1 MIVIV
6 GPTAIGKTAAAIEVA
21 RQFETEIVSC
31 DSRQF
36 YKELDIGVARPSPEE
51 LAAAKHHF
59 IACRSVTEP
68 YNAFD
73 YEHDAL
79 KVLDTIFATHDTAV
93 AVGGSGL
100 YVDALCN
107 GINLLPDPTP
117 ELRAEL
123 SQKIADGHL
132 DELLGELQRLDP
144 EYYAIVDRQNPMRI
158 QRALETI
165 YTSGQPYS
173 SLIGKKLP
181 QRPFDI
187 VKIGL
192 QCERTELKERI
203 YRRVDM
209 MMGQGLPDE
218 VRSLL
223 PFRSLNTLNTVGY
236 KEMFMYLDGTYS
248 LEEATERMKGNT
260 RRYCRK
266 QLTWL
271 KRDARIRWFHPDDI
285 DAIIHYIDTQTQSH
299 ETAEMD
305 MA

>member
-1 MIVIV
+1 MKRLIVIV

-21 RQFETEIVSC
+21 RQLETEIVSC

-59 IACRSVTEP
+59 IACRSVTES

-79 KVLDTIFATHDTAV
+79 NTLSTIFESHDTAV

-123 SQKIADGHL
+123 SQKIANGHL

-209 MMGQGLPDE
+209 MMGQGLLDE

-236 KEMFMYLDGTYS
+236 KEVFEYLDGRCTIGQ
-248 LEEATERMKGNT
+248 ATTNIKNHT
-260 RRYCRK
+260 WQYAKK

-271 KRDARIRWFHPDDI
+271 KRYDEIKWVDRKKI
-285 DAIIHYIDTQTQSH
+285 DEILQVFCKQ
-299 ETAEMD
+299 
-305 MA
+305 

>member
-1 MIVIV
+1 MKRLIVIV

-21 RQFETEIVSC
+21 RQLETEIVSC

-79 KVLDTIFATHDTAV
+79 NTLSTIFESHDTAV

-123 SQKIADGHL
+123 SQKIASGHL

-209 MMGQGLPDE
+209 MMGQGLLDE
-218 VRSLL
+218 VHSLL

-236 KEMFMYLDGTYS
+236 KEVFEYLDGRCTIGQ
-248 LEEATERMKGNT
+248 ATTNIKNHT
-260 RRYCRK
+260 WQYAKK

-271 KRDARIRWFHPDDI
+271 KRYDEIKWVDRKKI
-285 DAIIHYIDTQTQSH
+285 DEILQVFCKQ
-299 ETAEMD
+299 
-305 MA
+305 

>member
-1 MIVIV
+1 MKRLIVIV

-21 RQFETEIVSC
+21 RQLQTEIVSC

-79 KVLDTIFATHDTAV
+79 NTLSTIFESHDTAV

-123 SQKIADGHL
+123 SQKIASGHL

-209 MMGQGLPDE
+209 MMGQGLLDE

-236 KEMFMYLDGTYS
+236 KEVFEYLDGRCTIGQ
-248 LEEATERMKGNT
+248 ATTNIKNHT
-260 RRYCRK
+260 WQYAKK

-271 KRDARIRWFHPDDI
+271 KRYDEIKWVDRKKIEEILQVFCK
-285 DAIIHYIDTQTQSH
+285 Q
-299 ETAEMD
+299 
-305 MA
+305 

>member
-1 MIVIV
+1 MKRLIVIV

-21 RQFETEIVSC
+21 RQLETEIVSC

-59 IACRSVTEP
+59 IACRSVTES

-79 KVLDTIFATHDTAV
+79 NTLSTIFESHDTAV

-123 SQKIADGHL
+123 SQKIANGHL

-209 MMGQGLPDE
+209 MMGQGLLDE
-218 VRSLL
+218 VHSLL

-236 KEMFMYLDGTYS
+236 KEVFEYLDGRCTIGQ
-248 LEEATERMKGNT
+248 ATTNIKNHT
-260 RRYCRK
+260 WQYAKK

-271 KRDARIRWFHPDDI
+271 KRYDEIKWVDRKKI
-285 DAIIHYIDTQTQSH
+285 DEILQVFCKQ
-299 ETAEMD
+299 
-305 MA
+305 

>member
-1 MIVIV
+1 MKRLIVIV
-6 GPTAIGKTAAAIEVA
+6 GSTAIGKTAAAIEVA
-21 RQFETEIVSC
+21 RQLETEIVSC

-51 LAAAKHHF
+51 FAAAKHHF

-79 KVLDTIFATHDTAV
+79 NTLSTIFESHDTAV

-123 SQKIADGHL
+123 SQKIANGHL

-209 MMGQGLPDE
+209 MMGQGLLDE

-236 KEMFMYLDGTYS
+236 KEVFEYLDGRCTIGQ
-248 LEEATERMKGNT
+248 ATTNIKNHT
-260 RRYCRK
+260 WQYAKK

-271 KRDARIRWFHPDDI
+271 KRYDEIKWVDRKKI
-285 DAIIHYIDTQTQSH
+285 DEILQVFCKQ
-299 ETAEMD
+299 
-305 MA
+305 

>member
-1 MIVIV
+1 MKRLIVIV

-21 RQFETEIVSC
+21 RQLETEIVSC

-79 KVLDTIFATHDTAV
+79 NTLSTIFETHDTAV

-123 SQKIADGHL
+123 SQKIANGHL

-209 MMGQGLPDE
+209 MMGQGLLDE
-218 VRSLL
+218 VHSLL

-236 KEMFMYLDGTYS
+236 KEVFEYLDGRCTIGQ
-248 LEEATERMKGNT
+248 ATTNIKNHT
-260 RRYCRK
+260 WQYAKK

-271 KRDARIRWFHPDDI
+271 KRYDEIKWVDRKKI
-285 DAIIHYIDTQTQSH
+285 DEILQVFCKQ
-299 ETAEMD
+299 
-305 MA
+305 

>member
-1 MIVIV
+1 MKRLIVIV

-21 RQFETEIVSC
+21 RQLQTEIVSC

-36 YKELDIGVARPSPEE
+36 YKELDIGVARPSPKE

-79 KVLDTIFATHDTAV
+79 NTLSTIFESHDTAV

-123 SQKIADGHL
+123 SQKIASGHL

-165 YTSGQPYS
+165 YTSGLPYS

-209 MMGQGLPDE
+209 MMGQGLLDE
-218 VRSLL
+218 VHSLL

-236 KEMFMYLDGTYS
+236 KEVFEYLDGRCTIGQ
-248 LEEATERMKGNT
+248 ATTNIKNHT
-260 RRYCRK
+260 WQYAKK

-271 KRDARIRWFHPDDI
+271 KRYDEIKWVDRKKI
-285 DAIIHYIDTQTQSH
+285 DEILQVFCKQ
-299 ETAEMD
+299 
-305 MA
+305 

>member
-1 MIVIV
+1 MKRLIVIV

-21 RQFETEIVSC
+21 KQLETEIVSC

-79 KVLDTIFATHDTAV
+79 NTLSTIFESHDTAV

-123 SQKIADGHL
+123 SQKIANGHL

-209 MMGQGLPDE
+209 MMGQGLLDE

-236 KEMFMYLDGTYS
+236 KEVFEYLDGRCTIGQ
-248 LEEATERMKGNT
+248 ATTNIKNHT
-260 RRYCRK
+260 WQYAKK

-271 KRDARIRWFHPDDI
+271 KRYDEIKWVDRKKI
-285 DAIIHYIDTQTQSH
+285 DEILQVFCKQ
-299 ETAEMD
+299 
-305 MA
+305 

>member
-1 MIVIV
+1 MKRLIVIV
-6 GPTAIGKTAAAIEVA
+6 GSTAIGKTAAAIEVA
-21 RQFETEIVSC
+21 RQLETEIVSC

-79 KVLDTIFATHDTAV
+79 NTLSTIFESHDTAV

-123 SQKIADGHL
+123 SQKIANGHL

-209 MMGQGLPDE
+209 MMGQGLLDE

-236 KEMFMYLDGTYS
+236 KEVFEYLDGRCTIGQ
-248 LEEATERMKGNT
+248 ATTNIKNHT
-260 RRYCRK
+260 WQYAKK

-271 KRDARIRWFHPDDI
+271 KRYDEIKWVDRKKI
-285 DAIIHYIDTQTQSH
+285 DEILQVFCKQ
-299 ETAEMD
+299 
-305 MA
+305 

>member
-1 MIVIV
+1 MKRLIVIV

-21 RQFETEIVSC
+21 RHLETEIVSC

-59 IACRSVTEP
+59 IACRSVTKP

-79 KVLDTIFATHDTAV
+79 NTLSTIFETHDTAV

-123 SQKIADGHL
+123 SQKIASGHL

-209 MMGQGLPDE
+209 MMGQGLLDE

-236 KEMFMYLDGTYS
+236 KEVFEYLDGRCTIGQ
-248 LEEATERMKGNT
+248 ATTNIKNHT
-260 RRYCRK
+260 WQYAKK

-271 KRDARIRWFHPDDI
+271 KRYDEIKWVDRKKI
-285 DAIIHYIDTQTQSH
+285 DEILQVFCKQ
-299 ETAEMD
+299 
-305 MA
+305 

>member
-1 MIVIV
+1 MKRLIVIV

-21 RQFETEIVSC
+21 RHLETEIVSC

-59 IACRSVTEP
+59 IACRSVTKP

-79 KVLDTIFATHDTAV
+79 NTLSTIFETHDTAV

-123 SQKIADGHL
+123 SQKIASGHL

-209 MMGQGLPDE
+209 MMGQGLLDE
-218 VRSLL
+218 VHSLL

-236 KEMFMYLDGTYS
+236 KEVFEYLDGRCTIGQ
-248 LEEATERMKGNT
+248 ATTNIKNHT
-260 RRYCRK
+260 WQYAKK

-271 KRDARIRWFHPDDI
+271 KRYDEIKWVDRKKI
-285 DAIIHYIDTQTQSH
+285 DEILQVFCKQ
-299 ETAEMD
+299 
-305 MA
+305 

>member
-1 MIVIV
+1 MKRLIVIV

-21 RQFETEIVSC
+21 RQLQTEIVSC

-79 KVLDTIFATHDTAV
+79 NTLSTIFETHDTAV

-123 SQKIADGHL
+123 SQKIANGHL

-209 MMGQGLPDE
+209 MMGQGLLDE
-218 VRSLL
+218 VHSLL

-236 KEMFMYLDGTYS
+236 KEVFEYLDDRCTIGQ
-248 LEEATERMKGNT
+248 ATTNIKNHT
-260 RRYCRK
+260 WQYAKK

-271 KRDARIRWFHPDDI
+271 KRYDEIKWVDRKKI
-285 DAIIHYIDTQTQSH
+285 DEILQVFCKQ
-299 ETAEMD
+299 
-305 MA
+305 

>member
-1 MIVIV
+1 MKRLIVIV

-21 RQFETEIVSC
+21 RQLQTEIVSC

-79 KVLDTIFATHDTAV
+79 NTLSTIFESHDTAV

-123 SQKIADGHL
+123 SQKIANGHL

-209 MMGQGLPDE
+209 MMGQGLLDE
-218 VRSLL
+218 VHSLL

-236 KEMFMYLDGTYS
+236 KEVFEYLDGRCTIGQ
-248 LEEATERMKGNT
+248 ATTNIKNHT
-260 RRYCRK
+260 WQYAKK

-271 KRDARIRWFHPDDI
+271 KRYNEIKWVDRKKNDEILQVFCK
-285 DAIIHYIDTQTQSH
+285 Q
-299 ETAEMD
+299 
-305 MA
+305 

>member
-1 MIVIV
+1 MKRLIVIV

-21 RQFETEIVSC
+21 RHLETEIVSC

-79 KVLDTIFATHDTAV
+79 NTLSTIFESHDTAV

-123 SQKIADGHL
+123 SQKIANGHL

-209 MMGQGLPDE
+209 MMGQGLLDE
-218 VRSLL
+218 VHSLL

-236 KEMFMYLDGTYS
+236 KEVFEYLDGRCTIGQ
-248 LEEATERMKGNT
+248 ATTNIKNHT
-260 RRYCRK
+260 WQYAKK

-271 KRDARIRWFHPDDI
+271 KRYDEIKWVDRKKIEEILQVFCK
-285 DAIIHYIDTQTQSH
+285 Q
-299 ETAEMD
+299 
-305 MA
+305 

>member
-1 MIVIV
+1 MKRLIVIV

-21 RQFETEIVSC
+21 RHLETEIVSC

-79 KVLDTIFATHDTAV
+79 NTLSTIFESHDTAV

-123 SQKIADGHL
+123 SQKIANGHL

-209 MMGQGLPDE
+209 MMGQGLLDE

-236 KEMFMYLDGTYS
+236 KEVFEYLDGRCTIGQ
-248 LEEATERMKGNT
+248 ATTNIKNHT
-260 RRYCRK
+260 WQYAKK

-271 KRDARIRWFHPDDI
+271 KRYDEIKWVDRKKI
-285 DAIIHYIDTQTQSH
+285 DEILQVFCKQ
-299 ETAEMD
+299 
-305 MA
+305 

>member
-1 MIVIV
+1 MKRLIVIV

-21 RQFETEIVSC
+21 RQLETEIVSC

-79 KVLDTIFATHDTAV
+79 NTLSTIFESHDTAV

-236 KEMFMYLDGTYS
+236 KEVFEYLDGRCTIGQ
-248 LEEATERMKGNT
+248 ATTNIKNHT
-260 RRYCRK
+260 WQYAKK

-271 KRDARIRWFHPDDI
+271 KRYDEIKWVDRKKI
-285 DAIIHYIDTQTQSH
+285 DEILQVFCKQ
-299 ETAEMD
+299 
-305 MA
+305 

>member
-1 MIVIV
+1 MKRLIVIV

-21 RQFETEIVSC
+21 RQLETEIVSC

-79 KVLDTIFATHDTAV
+79 NTLSTIFESHDTAV

-123 SQKIADGHL
+123 SQKIANGHL

-209 MMGQGLPDE
+209 MMEQGLLDE
-218 VRSLL
+218 ARSLL

-236 KEMFMYLDGTYS
+236 KEIFEHFDGRCTIDQ
-248 LEEATERMKGNT
+248 ATTNIKNHT
-260 RRYCRK
+260 WQYAKK

-271 KRDARIRWFHPDDI
+271 RRYSQIKWVGRKKIEDI
-285 DAIIHYIDTQTQSH
+285 LQVFCNQLY
-299 ETAEMD
+299 
-305 MA
+305 

>member
-1 MIVIV
+1 MKRLIVIV

-21 RQFETEIVSC
+21 RHLETEIVSC

-79 KVLDTIFATHDTAV
+79 NTLSTIFESHDTAV

-100 YVDALCN
+100 YVDALCD

-123 SQKIADGHL
+123 SQKIASGHL

-209 MMGQGLPDE
+209 MMGQGLLDE
-218 VRSLL
+218 VHSLL

-236 KEMFMYLDGTYS
+236 KELFNYLDGEWD
-248 LEEATERMKGNT
+248 LATAVERIKKNT
-260 RRYCRK
+260 RVYAKK
-266 QLTWL
+266 QMTWFQ
-271 KRDARIRWFHPDDI
+271 KDKEIIWFHPNEYTEI
-285 DAIIHYIDTQTQSH
+285 ENFIAKS
-299 ETAEMD
+299 M
-305 MA
+305 

>member
-1 MIVIV
+1 MKRLIVIV

-21 RQFETEIVSC
+21 RQLQTEIVSC

-79 KVLDTIFATHDTAV
+79 NTLSTIFETHDTAV

-123 SQKIADGHL
+123 SQKIANGHL

-165 YTSGQPYS
+165 YSSGQPYS

-209 MMGQGLPDE
+209 MMGQGLLDE
-218 VRSLL
+218 VHSLL

-236 KEMFMYLDGTYS
+236 KEVFEYLDGRCTIGQ
-248 LEEATERMKGNT
+248 ATTNIKNHT
-260 RRYCRK
+260 WQYAKK

-271 KRDARIRWFHPDDI
+271 KRYDEIKWVDRKKI
-285 DAIIHYIDTQTQSH
+285 DEILQVFCKQ
-299 ETAEMD
+299 
-305 MA
+305 

>member
-1 MIVIV
+1 MKRLIVIV

-21 RQFETEIVSC
+21 RQLETEIVSS

-79 KVLDTIFATHDTAV
+79 NTLSTIFESHDTAV

-123 SQKIADGHL
+123 SQKIANGHL

-209 MMGQGLPDE
+209 MMGQGLLDE
-218 VRSLL
+218 VHSLL

-236 KEMFMYLDGTYS
+236 KEVFEYLDGRCTIGQ
-248 LEEATERMKGNT
+248 ATTNIKNHT
-260 RRYCRK
+260 WQYAKK

-271 KRDARIRWFHPDDI
+271 KRYNEIKWVDRKKNDEILQVFCK
-285 DAIIHYIDTQTQSH
+285 Q
-299 ETAEMD
+299 
-305 MA
+305 

>member
-1 MIVIV
+1 MKRLIVIV

-21 RQFETEIVSC
+21 RQLETEIVSC

-79 KVLDTIFATHDTAV
+79 NTLSTIFESHDTAV

-123 SQKIADGHL
+123 SQKIANGHL

-218 VRSLL
+218 VRSLF

-236 KEMFMYLDGTYS
+236 KEVFEYLDGRCTIGQ
-248 LEEATERMKGNT
+248 ATTNIKNHT
-260 RRYCRK
+260 WQYAKK

-271 KRDARIRWFHPDDI
+271 KRYDEIKWVDRKKI
-285 DAIIHYIDTQTQSH
+285 DEILQVFCKQ
-299 ETAEMD
+299 
-305 MA
+305 

>member
-1 MIVIV
+1 MKRLIVIV

-21 RQFETEIVSC
+21 RQLQTEIVSC

-79 KVLDTIFATHDTAV
+79 NTLSTIFESHDTAV

-123 SQKIADGHL
+123 SQKIASGHL

-158 QRALETI
+158 QRALETV

-209 MMGQGLPDE
+209 MMGQGLLNE

-236 KEMFMYLDGTYS
+236 KEVFEYLDGRCTIGQ
-248 LEEATERMKGNT
+248 ATTNIKNHT
-260 RRYCRK
+260 WQYAKK

-271 KRDARIRWFHPDDI
+271 KRYDEIKWVDRKKI
-285 DAIIHYIDTQTQSH
+285 DEILQVFCKQ
-299 ETAEMD
+299 
-305 MA
+305 

>member
-1 MIVIV
+1 MKRLIVIV

-21 RQFETEIVSC
+21 RQLQTEIVSC

-79 KVLDTIFATHDTAV
+79 NTLSTIFESHDTAV

-123 SQKIADGHL
+123 SQKIANGHL
-132 DELLGELQRLDP
+132 DELLGELQQLDP

-165 YTSGQPYS
+165 YSSGQPYS

-209 MMGQGLPDE
+209 MMGQGLLDE
-218 VRSLL
+218 VHSLL

-236 KEMFMYLDGTYS
+236 KEVFEYLDGRCTIGQ
-248 LEEATERMKGNT
+248 ATTNIKNHT
-260 RRYCRK
+260 WQYAKK

-271 KRDARIRWFHPDDI
+271 KRYNEIKWVDRKKI
-285 DAIIHYIDTQTQSH
+285 DEILQVFCKQ
-299 ETAEMD
+299 
-305 MA
+305 

>member
-1 MIVIV
+1 MKRLIVIV

-21 RQFETEIVSC
+21 RQLETEIVSC

-79 KVLDTIFATHDTAV
+79 NTLSTIFESHDTAV

-123 SQKIADGHL
+123 SQKIANGHL

-209 MMGQGLPDE
+209 MMEQGLLDE
-218 VRSLL
+218 VHSLL

-236 KEMFMYLDGTYS
+236 KEVFEYLDGRCTIGQ
-248 LEEATERMKGNT
+248 ATTNIKNHT
-260 RRYCRK
+260 WQYAKK

-271 KRDARIRWFHPDDI
+271 KRYDEIKWVDRKKI
-285 DAIIHYIDTQTQSH
+285 DEILQVFCKQ
-299 ETAEMD
+299 
-305 MA
+305 

>member
-1 MIVIV
+1 MKRLIVIV

-21 RQFETEIVSC
+21 RQLQTEIVSC

-73 YEHDAL
+73 YGHDAL
-79 KVLDTIFATHDTAV
+79 NTLSTIFESHDTAV

-123 SQKIADGHL
+123 SQKIANGHL

-165 YTSGQPYS
+165 YSSGQPYS

-209 MMGQGLPDE
+209 MMGQGLLDE
-218 VRSLL
+218 VHSLL

-236 KEMFMYLDGTYS
+236 KEVFEYLDGRCTIGQ
-248 LEEATERMKGNT
+248 ATTNIKNHT
-260 RRYCRK
+260 WQYAKK

-271 KRDARIRWFHPDDI
+271 KRYDEIKWVDRKKI
-285 DAIIHYIDTQTQSH
+285 DEILQVFCKQ
-299 ETAEMD
+299 
-305 MA
+305 

>member
-1 MIVIV
+1 MKRLIVIV

-21 RQFETEIVSC
+21 KQLETEIVSC

-79 KVLDTIFATHDTAV
+79 NTLSTIFESHDTAV

-123 SQKIADGHL
+123 SQKIANGHL

-209 MMGQGLPDE
+209 MMGQGILDE

-236 KEMFMYLDGTYS
+236 KEVFEYLDGRCTIGQ
-248 LEEATERMKGNT
+248 ATTNIKNHT
-260 RRYCRK
+260 WQYAKK

-271 KRDARIRWFHPDDI
+271 KRYDEIKWVDRKKI
-285 DAIIHYIDTQTQSH
+285 DEILQVFCKQ
-299 ETAEMD
+299 
-305 MA
+305 

>member
-1 MIVIV
+1 MKRLIVIV

-21 RQFETEIVSC
+21 RQLETEIVSC

-79 KVLDTIFATHDTAV
+79 NTLSTIFESHDTAV

-132 DELLGELQRLDP
+132 DELLGELHRLDP

-165 YTSGQPYS
+165 YTSGRPYS
-173 SLIGKKLP
+173 SLIGKELP
-181 QRPFDI
+181 QRPFEI

-203 YRRVDM
+203 YRRVDTM
-209 MMGQGLPDE
+209 MEQGLLDE

-236 KEMFMYLDGTYS
+236 KEVFEYLDGRCTIGQ
-248 LEEATERMKGNT
+248 ATTNIKNHT
-260 RRYCRK
+260 WQYAKK

-271 KRDARIRWFHPDDI
+271 KRYDEIKWVDRKKI
-285 DAIIHYIDTQTQSH
+285 DEILQVFCKQ
-299 ETAEMD
+299 
-305 MA
+305 

>member
-1 MIVIV
+1 MKRLIVIV

-21 RQFETEIVSC
+21 RQLETEIVSC

-79 KVLDTIFATHDTAV
+79 NTLSTIFESHDTAV

-123 SQKIADGHL
+123 SQKIANGHL
-132 DELLGELQRLDP
+132 DELLGELHRLDP

-165 YTSGQPYS
+165 YTSGRPYS
-173 SLIGKKLP
+173 SLIGKELP
-181 QRPFDI
+181 QRPFEI

-203 YRRVDM
+203 YRRVDTM
-209 MMGQGLPDE
+209 MEQGLLDE

-236 KEMFMYLDGTYS
+236 KEVFEYLDGRCTIGQ
-248 LEEATERMKGNT
+248 ATTNIKNHT
-260 RRYCRK
+260 WQYAKK

-271 KRDARIRWFHPDDI
+271 KRYDEIKWVDRKKI
-285 DAIIHYIDTQTQSH
+285 DEILQVFCKQ
-299 ETAEMD
+299 
-305 MA
+305 

>member
-1 MIVIV
+1 MKRLIVIV

-21 RQFETEIVSC
+21 RQLQTEIVSC

-79 KVLDTIFATHDTAV
+79 NTLSTIFESHDTAV

-123 SQKIADGHL
+123 SQKIANGHL

-209 MMGQGLPDE
+209 MMGQGLLDE

-236 KEMFMYLDGTYS
+236 KEVFEYLDGRCTIGQ
-248 LEEATERMKGNT
+248 ATTNIKNHT
-260 RRYCRK
+260 WQYAKK

-271 KRDARIRWFHPDDI
+271 KRYDEIKWVDRKKI
-285 DAIIHYIDTQTQSH
+285 DEILQVFCKQ
-299 ETAEMD
+299 
-305 MA
+305 

>member
-1 MIVIV
+1 MKRLIVIV

-21 RQFETEIVSC
+21 KQLETEIVSC

-59 IACRSVTEP
+59 IACRSVTKP

-79 KVLDTIFATHDTAV
+79 NTLSTIFESHDTAV

-123 SQKIADGHL
+123 SQKIANGHL

-209 MMGQGLPDE
+209 MMGQGLLDE

-236 KEMFMYLDGTYS
+236 KEVFEYLDGRCTIGQ
-248 LEEATERMKGNT
+248 ATTNIKNHT
-260 RRYCRK
+260 WQYAKK

-271 KRDARIRWFHPDDI
+271 KRYDEIKWVGRKKI
-285 DAIIHYIDTQTQSH
+285 DEIMQVFCKQ
-299 ETAEMD
+299 
-305 MA
+305 

>member
-1 MIVIV
+1 MKRLIVIV

-21 RQFETEIVSC
+21 RQLETEIVSC

-36 YKELDIGVARPSPEE
+36 YKELDIGVARPLPKE

-79 KVLDTIFATHDTAV
+79 NTLSTIFESHDTAV

-123 SQKIADGHL
+123 SQKIANGHL

-165 YTSGQPYS
+165 FTSGQPYS

-209 MMGQGLPDE
+209 MMGQGLLNE

-236 KEMFMYLDGTYS
+236 KEVFEYLDGRCTIGQ
-248 LEEATERMKGNT
+248 ATTNIKNHT
-260 RRYCRK
+260 WQYAKK

-271 KRDARIRWFHPDDI
+271 KRYDEIK
-285 DAIIHYIDTQTQSH
+285 
-299 ETAEMD
+299 
-305 MA
+305 

>member
-1 MIVIV
+1 MKRLIVIV

-21 RQFETEIVSC
+21 RQLQTEIVSC

-79 KVLDTIFATHDTAV
+79 NTLSTIFESHDTAV

-123 SQKIADGHL
+123 SQKIANGHL

-181 QRPFDI
+181 QRPFNI

-209 MMGQGLPDE
+209 MMGQGLLDE
-218 VRSLL
+218 VHSLL

-236 KEMFMYLDGTYS
+236 KEVFEYLDGRCTIGQ
-248 LEEATERMKGNT
+248 ATTNIKNHT
-260 RRYCRK
+260 WQYAKK

-271 KRDARIRWFHPDDI
+271 KRYDEIKWVDRKKI
-285 DAIIHYIDTQTQSH
+285 DEILQVFCKQ
-299 ETAEMD
+299 
-305 MA
+305 

>member
-1 MIVIV
+1 MKRLIVIV

-21 RQFETEIVSC
+21 RQLETEIVSC

-79 KVLDTIFATHDTAV
+79 NTLSTIFESHDTAV

-123 SQKIADGHL
+123 SQKIANGHL

-209 MMGQGLPDE
+209 MMGQGLLDE
-218 VRSLL
+218 VHSLL

-236 KEMFMYLDGTYS
+236 KEVFEYLDGRCTIGQ
-248 LEEATERMKGNT
+248 ATTNIKNHT
-260 RRYCRK
+260 WQYAKK

-271 KRDARIRWFHPDDI
+271 KRYNEIKWVDRKKNDEILQVFCK
-285 DAIIHYIDTQTQSH
+285 Q
-299 ETAEMD
+299 
-305 MA
+305 